1 MSVKISNATPA
12 FYVDE
17 SYPGYILVVL
27 QHDQAES
34 YMIKQD
40 GKTWAMNMIGLYMFP
55 NSFGYAITGAPR
67 NTAIWANSVGKV
79 PAFDTTHATVTHK
92 KRISSADYMMLH
104 VPRDLGFKLVDT
116 DTSKCYVSK
125 MSAERTTIQ
134 DDESGYTMQRS
145 CNATIIH
152 NSATDETFTIVV
164 AGRAF
169 GPTNMK
175 FIIGG
180 KSCAAYI
187 DGRQV
192 IVALTDDTLIVTDSL
207 SHEFKTCKLGAA
219 IVMLYRIL
227 FVRAAR
233 AYRDD

>member
-34 YMIKQD
+34 YMIKQND
-40 GKTWAMNMIGLYMFP
+40 KTWTMNMIGLYMFP

-116 DTSKCYVSK
+116 DTSKCYVSELGAK
-125 MSAERTTIQ
+125 QTTFQ
-134 DDESGYTMQRS
+134 DDESGYTIRLVG
-145 CNATIIH
+145 NATIIH
-152 NSATDETFTIVV
+152 NSATNETFTILI
-164 AGRAF
+164 AGSAF
-169 GPTNMK
+169 EPTNTK

-180 KSCAAYI
+180 QSRAVHIEGTHCIA
-187 DGRQV
+187 
-192 IVALTDDTLIVTDSL
+192 ALTDDTLIVSDAL
-207 SHEFKTCKLGAA
+207 SHKFKTYKLGAA
-219 IVMLYRIL
+219 LVMLYRIM
-227 FVRAAR
+227 FVRAVC
-233 AYRDD
+233 AYRAV